1 MKKIL
6 LTLVLGL
13 SLLLPFQVQAIDLG
27 GQLVNDTAAKAGYDK
42 NTNEQSVAELIG
54 TVIKAVLSF
63 VGVIFLVLM
72 VYAGYLW
79 MTARGEEGQIEK
91 AQDIIKSSVIGLVI
105 MVGAYSITSFVV
117 PRIVEKS
124 TGDTSGGG
132 GGGNDSVLCC
142 VVCPAHGGGDCK
154 KSIVSAEGECMQKLG
169 CPDNSDNNVENDCSV
184 TPTPANQCAGAINRV
199 NCCTVTTDHGVTTK
213 RIVANEDDCDSPCD
227 FANGNNNVGG
237 WECDYEEEV
246 DVNSCR

>member
-6 LTLVLGL
+6 LTLFLGL

-132 GGGNDSVLCC
+132 GGNDSVLCC
-142 VVCPAHGGGDCK
+142 VVCPAHGGGDCE

-169 CPDNSDNNVENDCSV
+169 CPDNSDNNVENSCSV
-184 TPTPANQCAGAINRV
+184 TPTPANQCSGAIDRV
-199 NCCTVTTDHGVTTK
+199 NCCTVTTPAGVSTK
-213 RIVANEDDCDSPCD
+213 RAVADEDACDSTCD
-227 FANGNNNVGG
+227 TMNGNNNVGD